1 MQTVGDEIG
10 DKDMFWDSKD
20 EEYDYKRLRKDL
32 ENEYAIQSASF
43 SGGFGFLEMMEVSD
57 ASNEKLL
64 KMAKREGFNLKKY
77 RK

>member
-1 MQTVGDEIG
+1 
-10 DKDMFWDSKD
+10 MFWDSKD

-43 SGGFGFLEMMEVSD
+43 SGGFGFLGMMEVSD

-64 KMAKREGFNLKKY
+64 KKAKRDGFNLKKY

>member
-1 MQTVGDEIG
+1 MGW
-10 DKDMFWDSKD
+10 FWDDDSNKD
-20 EEYDYKRLRKDL
+20 YDYKRLRKDL

-64 KMAKREGFNLKKY
+64 KMAKKAGFNLNKY
-77 RK
+77 RKK